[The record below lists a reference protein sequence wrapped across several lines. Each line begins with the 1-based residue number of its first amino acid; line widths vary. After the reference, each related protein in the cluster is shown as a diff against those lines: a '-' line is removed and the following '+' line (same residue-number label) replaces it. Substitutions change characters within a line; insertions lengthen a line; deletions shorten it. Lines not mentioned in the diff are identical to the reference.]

1 MFQVGELDN
10 VIHEMDNMK
19 CDVLGLCET
28 RWTGNGKM
36 THEDHVLIYSGEED
50 HRNGIGIMM
59 TKSVN
64 ASLIGF

>member
-1 MFQVGELDN
+1 
-10 VIHEMDNMK
+10 MK
-19 CDVLGLCET
+19 NYIINFCRGGRYANLCET
-28 RWTGNGKM
+28 RWTGNWKM
-36 THEDHVLIYSGEED
+36 IHEDHVLIYSGEED